1 MDMARGSLIQS
12 NTITD
17 LQTKEQP
24 SLKTKMAII
33 ILFSIHESTDQPA
46 Q

>member
-24 SLKTKMAII
+24 SLKMAII
-33 ILFSIHESTDQPA
+33 IQFSIHESTDQSV